1 MARIVVHALLLI
13 LVSGIAVNGAQ
24 GQEKKPL
31 QHLKKDDPNTIYVN
45 YSQDPACKS
54 MYEKVVDN
62 ELARSRIK
70 RKTLW
75 DFNEVSLFVTVH
87 CSEKDSGQGFI
98 FTLSVNFGK
107 LVPAEIESDRSFII
121 VYWEPGQFGS
131 YGVSTYDSEGTQ
143 MVRNYLRNAMEDA
156 LTDYLKANF
165 DL

>member
-13 LVSGIAVNGAQ
+13 FASGIAVNGAQ

-31 QHLKKDDPNTIYVN
+31 QHLKKGDPNEIYVN
-45 YSQDPACKS
+45 YAQDPDCKS

-70 RKTLW
+70 RKPLW
-75 DFNEVSLFVTVH
+75 VFNEVSLFVTVH
-87 CSEKDSGQGFI
+87 CSERDSGQGFI

-107 LVPAEIESDRSFII
+107 FAPAEIEADRSFI
-121 VYWEPGQFGS
+121 VAYWEPGQFGY